1 MRKQSLFLASLLTGC
16 LAPVFPSMSD
26 EIVNVEQGWSPADKT
41 AWYTLTQGSRLL
53 PLSWLRALEQPDSEK
68 PFLAPEYMASFHY
81 LPGPT
86 ASDLPIGFAKDD
98 QDDSQLSVTKLRWKE
113 GQSSTE
119 PWVGMTCSACH
130 SNEIAYN
137 GKRLR
142 VEGAP
147 TLADFQSFREALDK
161 ALDQTRRDDQKFAR
175 FAKQVLGDDNQD
187 SDKLRGELG
196 KLVDAEAK
204 LALANATPLRY
215 GFGRLDAIGN
225 ILNKVA
231 TVVNAPGQTFHP
243 SDAPVSYPFLWNIP
257 QLTAVQW
264 NASVKN
270 GPVVG
275 GVDLGALGRNSGEVV
290 GVFGDVQIELWLK
303 ALFRPGYMSSINMVN
318 LDQLEQL
325 VRRLKPPAW
334 PSVFPAIDET
344 KRLAGERLFA
354 ERCARCHSH
363 LDREDLTTRIPVDT
377 TLLKGPERIGTD
389 PWMACNAYA
398 NTAQTGSMI
407 GALKGYLVLPGERPI
422 FLGPTAYEFDML
434 STTVIG
440 SIVGYAGKY
449 YDLLKHTLEKGLAT
463 EIFSHGAPPHIA
475 LKPHI
480 DLKNLVPEIAPAT
493 VDPDRAAQ
501 LERCLND
508 DNPDGSPIRIL
519 GYKFRPLTG
528 IWATAP
534 YLHNGSVP
542 TLYDLLLPPS
552 DRPKSFYVGTREF
565 DPVKVGFKTEQSA
578 ENSFLFR
585 VFDDQGNPIQ
595 GNLNTGHDYNNAG
608 LSAADR
614 EALVEYMKGL

>member
-1 MRKQSLFLASLLTGC
+1 MRKQSLFLASLLTGF

-41 AWYTLTQGSRLL
+41 AWYTTTQGSRLL
-53 PLSWLRALEQPDSEK
+53 PLSWLRALEQPDSDK

-81 LPGPT
+81 IPGPG
-86 ASDLPIGFAKDD
+86 ASDLPIGFTIDD
-98 QDDSQLSVTKLRWKE
+98 QDDSRLSATKLRWKE
-113 GQSSTE
+113 GQSSKE
-119 PWVGMTCSACH
+119 PWAGMNCSACH
-130 SNEIAYN
+130 SNEITYN
-137 GKRLR
+137 GKRMR

-147 TLADFQSFREALDK
+147 TLADFQSFREALNK
-161 ALDQTRRDDQKFAR
+161 ALDQTWLVDQKFAR

-187 SDKLRGELG
+187 SDKLRGELA
-196 KLVDAEAK
+196 KLVDAETK
-204 LALANATPLRY
+204 LGSANATPLRY

-225 ILNKVA
+225 IFNKVA
-231 TVVNAPGQTFHP
+231 TIVNAPGQTFHA

-257 QLTAVQW
+257 QLNAVQW
-264 NASVKN
+264 NASAPN

-275 GVDLGALGRNSGEVV
+275 GVAVGALGRNAGEVI
-290 GVFGDVQIELWLK
+290 GVFGDIQIELWPL
-303 ALFRPGYMSSINMVN
+303 ALLRPGYISSINMAN
-318 LDQLEQL
+318 LEQLEQL
-325 VRRLKPPAW
+325 VGRLKPPAW

-344 KRLAGERLFA
+344 KRLAGQRLFTDH
-354 ERCARCHSH
+354 CARCHSH
-363 LDREDLTTRIPVDT
+363 LDREDLATPVTIGT
-377 TLLKGPERIGTD
+377 TLLKGSEPIGTD

-398 NTAQTGSMI
+398 NSARTGSMI
-407 GALKGYLVLPGERPI
+407 LTPRGYFVVPGERPI
-422 FLGPTAYEFDML
+422 ILGSTAPEFDML
-434 STTVIG
+434 ATAVVG
-440 SIVGYAGKY
+440 SIVSYADKY
-449 YDLLKHTLEKGLAT
+449 KKVVNKVLAKELFDRKST
-463 EIFSHGAPPHIA
+463 
-475 LKPHI
+475 PHI
-480 DLKNLVPEIAPAT
+480 DRLPQIKLSNLVPEIAPAT
-493 VDPDRAAQ
+493 VAPDKITQ
-501 LERCLND
+501 LKQCLAD
-508 DNPDGSPIRIL
+508 DSPIL

-534 YLHNGSVP
+534 FLHNGSVP

-595 GNLNTGHDYNNAG
+595 GNLNSGHDYNNAG

>member
-1 MRKQSLFLASLLTGC
+1 MRKQGLFLASLLTGC

-41 AWYTLTQGSRLL
+41 AWYTTTQGSRLL
-53 PLSWLRALEQPDSEK
+53 PLSWLRALEQPDSDK
-68 PFLAPEYMASFHY
+68 PFLAPEYMAAFHFI
-81 LPGPT
+81 PGPG
-86 ASDLPIGFAKDD
+86 ASDLPIGFAIDI
-98 QDDSQLSVTKLRWKE
+98 QDDSRLSATKLRWKE
-113 GQSSTE
+113 GQSSKE
-119 PWVGMTCSACH
+119 PWAGMNCSACH
-130 SNEIAYN
+130 SNELTYN

-147 TLADFQSFREALDK
+147 TLSDFQSFRDALNK
-161 ALDQTRRDDQKFAR
+161 ALDQTWVDDQKFAR

-187 SDKLRGELG
+187 SDKLRGELA
-196 KLVDAEAK
+196 KLVDAETK
-204 LALANATPLRY
+204 LASANATPLRY

-225 ILNKVA
+225 IFNKVA
-231 TVVNAPGQTFHP
+231 TIVKAPAQTFHA

-257 QLTAVQW
+257 QLNKVQW
-264 NASVKN
+264 NASAPN

-275 GVDLGALGRNSGEVV
+275 GVALGALGRNSGEVI
-290 GVFGDVQIELWLK
+290 GVFGDVQIELWPL
-303 ALFRPGYMSSINMVN
+303 ALLRPGYMSSINMAN
-318 LDQLEQL
+318 LEQLEQL
-325 VRRLKPPAW
+325 VSRLKPPAW

-344 KRLAGERLFA
+344 KRLAGQRLFT
-354 ERCARCHSH
+354 EHCARCHSH
-363 LDREDLTTRIPVDT
+363 LDREDLATPVTVGT
-377 TLLKGPERIGTD
+377 TLLKGSEPIGTD

-398 NTAQTGSMI
+398 NSARTGSMI
-407 GALKGYLVLPGERPI
+407 LTPRGFFIVPGEKPI
-422 FLGPTAYEFDML
+422 ILGSIAPEFDML
-434 STTVIG
+434 ATAVVG
-440 SIVGYAGKY
+440 SIVGYAGRYKNLVNKVVAKELF
-449 YDLLKHTLEKGLAT
+449 DRK
-463 EIFSHGAPPHIA
+463 SS
-475 LKPHI
+475 PHI
-480 DLKNLVPEIAPAT
+480 DLAPEIKLSNLVPEIAPST
-493 VDPDRAAQ
+493 VDPDKIAQ
-501 LERCLND
+501 LKRCFAD
-508 DNPDGSPIRIL
+508 DSPIL

-595 GNLNTGHDYNNAG
+595 GNLNSGHDYNNAG

-614 EALVEYMKGL
+614 EALVEYMKAL

>member
-1 MRKQSLFLASLLTGC
+1 MRKQSLFLASLLTVY
-16 LAPVFPSMSD
+16 LAAVFPSMSD

-41 AWYTLTQGSRLL
+41 AWYTTTQGSRLL
-53 PLSWLRALEQPDSEK
+53 PLSWLRALEQPDSDK

-81 LPGPT
+81 IPGPG
-86 ASDLPIGFAKDD
+86 ASDLPIGFTIDD
-98 QDDSQLSVTKLRWKE
+98 QDDSRLSATKLRWKE
-113 GQSSTE
+113 GRSSKE
-119 PWVGMTCSACH
+119 PWAGMNCSACH
-130 SNEIAYN
+130 SNEITYN
-137 GKRLR
+137 GKRMR

-147 TLADFQSFREALDK
+147 TLADFQSFREALNK
-161 ALDQTRRDDQKFAR
+161 ALDQTWLVDQKFAR

-187 SDKLRGELG
+187 SDKLRGELA
-196 KLVDAEAK
+196 KLVDAETK
-204 LALANATPLRY
+204 LGSANATPLRY

-231 TVVNAPGQTFHP
+231 TIVNAPGQTFHA

-257 QLTAVQW
+257 QLNAVQW
-264 NASVKN
+264 NASAPN

-275 GVDLGALGRNSGEVV
+275 GVAVGALGRNAGEVI
-290 GVFGDVQIELWLK
+290 GVFGDIQIELWPL
-303 ALFRPGYMSSINMVN
+303 ALLRPGYISSINMAN
-318 LDQLEQL
+318 LEQLEQL
-325 VRRLKPPAW
+325 VGRLKPPAW

-344 KRLAGERLFA
+344 KRLAGQRLFTDH
-354 ERCARCHSH
+354 CARCHSH
-363 LDREDLTTRIPVDT
+363 LDREDLATPVTIGT
-377 TLLKGPERIGTD
+377 TLLKGSEPIGTD

-398 NTAQTGSMI
+398 NSARTGSMI
-407 GALKGYLVLPGERPI
+407 LTPRGYFVVPGERPI
-422 FLGPTAYEFDML
+422 ILGSTAPEFDML
-434 STTVIG
+434 ATAVVG
-440 SIVGYAGKY
+440 SIVSYADKY
-449 YDLLKHTLEKGLAT
+449 KKVVNKVLAKELFDRKST
-463 EIFSHGAPPHIA
+463 
-475 LKPHI
+475 PHI
-480 DLKNLVPEIAPAT
+480 DRLPQIKLSNLVPEIAPAT
-493 VDPDRAAQ
+493 VAPDKIAQ
-501 LERCLND
+501 LKQCLAD
-508 DNPDGSPIRIL
+508 DSPIL

-534 YLHNGSVP
+534 FLHNGSVP

-595 GNLNTGHDYNNAG
+595 GNLNSGHDYNNAG

>member
-41 AWYTLTQGSRLL
+41 AWYTTTQGSRLL
-53 PLSWLRALEQPDSEK
+53 PLSWLRALEQPDSDK
-68 PFLAPEYMASFHY
+68 PFLAPEYMASFNY
-81 LPGPT
+81 IPGLG
-86 ASDLPIGFAKDD
+86 ASDLPIGFAIDD
-98 QDDSQLSVTKLRWKE
+98 QDDSQLSATRLRWKE
-113 GQSSTE
+113 GQSSKE
-119 PWVGMTCSACH
+119 PWAGLTCSACH
-130 SNEIAYN
+130 SNEITYN

-147 TLADFQSFREALDK
+147 TLADFQSFQAALYK
-161 ALDQTRRDDQKFAR
+161 ALDQTWLDDQKFAR
-175 FAKQVLGDDNQD
+175 FAKQVLGDDAQD
-187 SDKLRGELG
+187 SDKLRGELA
-196 KLVDAEAK
+196 KLVDAQTR
-204 LALANATPLRY
+204 LAAANATPLRY

-231 TVVNAPGQTFHP
+231 TIVNAPAQIFHP

-257 QLTAVQW
+257 QLDAVEW
-264 NASVKN
+264 NASARN

-275 GVDLGALGRNSGEVV
+275 GVAVGALGRNAGEVI
-290 GVFGDVQIELWLK
+290 GVFGDIQIELWPL
-303 ALFRPGYMSSINMVN
+303 ALLRPGYMSSINIAN
-318 LDQLEQL
+318 LEQLEQL
-325 VRRLKPPAW
+325 VGRLKPPAW

-344 KRLAGERLFA
+344 KRLGGQRLFA
-354 ERCARCHSH
+354 EHCARCHSH
-363 LDREDLTTRIPVDT
+363 IDRDDLATQVTVGT
-377 TLLKGPERIGTD
+377 TLLKGSERIGTD

-398 NTAQTGSMI
+398 NSARTGLMI
-407 GALKGYLVLPGERPI
+407 GTPEGYLVLPGEKPI
-422 FLGPTAYEFDML
+422 FLGSTAPEFDMG
-434 STTVIG
+434 STAVIG

-449 YDLLKHTLEKGLAT
+449 KNLVNKVVAKELYDRK
-463 EIFSHGAPPHIA
+463 SS
-475 LKPHI
+475 PHI
-480 DLKNLVPEIAPAT
+480 DLVPKIKLSNLVPEIAPAT
-493 VDPDRAAQ
+493 VDPDKIAQ
-501 LERCLND
+501 LKRCLAD
-508 DNPDGSPIRIL
+508 DSPIL

-552 DRPKSFYVGTREF
+552 DRPKSFYMGTREF

-585 VFDDQGNPIQ
+585 VFDDQGKPIQ
-595 GNLNTGHDYNNAG
+595 GNLNSGHDYNNAS
-608 LSAADR
+608 LSASDR